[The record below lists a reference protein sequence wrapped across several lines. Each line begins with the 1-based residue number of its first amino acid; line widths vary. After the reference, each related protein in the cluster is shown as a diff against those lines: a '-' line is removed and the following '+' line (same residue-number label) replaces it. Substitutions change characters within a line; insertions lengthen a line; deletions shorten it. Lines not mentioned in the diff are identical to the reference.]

1 MKCSP
6 YGVVAWGV
14 AALLSLLLSGCSLF
28 HRSDSGDS
36 TVAASP
42 TSSTGSDATTTTTTV
57 PSVQPSKAQPTP
69 TAPTNA
75 PVPPVVPGYTL
86 GTASPSV
93 LRTFQS
99 VASQYHGVFSGL
111 SVRTVT
117 KGSQQFGTVVL
128 LGLHPE
134 LVGNTTVEQRLMPGM
149 VKGMSG
155 VKAGGPARV
164 TTQKVAGLDLAVAT
178 TKTTSIVAWYRA
190 GTMVLVLANGGD
202 AAPSITFSKAYIAA
216 K

>member
-1 MKCSP
+1 MKRSP

-14 AALLSLLLSGCSLF
+14 AALLSLSLSGCSLF
-28 HRSDSGDS
+28 HRSNSGDS

-42 TSSTGSDATTTTTTV
+42 TSSTGGDTTTTTV

-111 SVRTVT
+111 TVRTVT

-155 VKAGGPARV
+155 VKAGGPAKV
-164 TTQKVAGLDLAVAT
+164 STQKVAGLDLAVAT
-178 TKTTSIVAWYRA
+178 TKTTSIVAWYRS

-202 AAPSITFSKAYIAA
+202 ATPSITFSKAYIAA